1 MKNNKLRI
9 ICLSLAIV
17 IVVAAGAL
25 MLLPK
30 LNPQEEYLPP
40 VNEGSERYYNE
51 ELLYSEPTTF
61 KMNERFFYYEDKVCQ
76 IETDKTDLYLVESE
90 SRERILSLPTTFED
104 TKYANICFADK
115 NTIGTVY
122 YDAEKGLPVYEE
134 MDLEGN
140 IKTSIDLADFKGVV
154 FDEKY
159 LEIYKLLVNK
169 QYVYIQ
175 TMQGRSSAV
184 YIYDRKD
191 GRQIHV
197 RENVSCFDT
206 DGDGNAYIVDFTHSD
221 SISVYKIK
229 ERKETPLLTAGN
241 TVLGVKTDI
250 SNKYIHAVTSDCA
263 EVYEIGTKGLA
274 GKAVDIGEDTG
285 YILNS
290 EFTLCDYAVDKDGK
304 VFTKIKSSYGE
315 MMNIT
320 TYKYTAVEGKR
331 PEKEVTL
338 TLTMPYKNTFVQN
351 AIKQFELK
359 YPQEKVKYDYTYES
373 QDEYRRN
380 LEQNAL
386 QFTAEILAG
395 ETGDIVLTGG
405 GNVSYYDFFKTDAF
419 MDLTELIE
427 KDKNYE
433 NLNKNVLEGIKID
446 GAIRGLPV
454 LYNPT
459 YIEYNRELAESLEL
473 EIDTDNLKWSDVL
486 KLTKE
491 LEAKGSDVTV
501 FGSKNQDGSIHVVDM
516 INANIMSLIDFDTG
530 TVNLDEE
537 WFIDL
542 MSEWKECMKSKNF
555 INLSTPYNKRTEKS
569 LFTFV
574 NMIQADYHNEIS
586 YMSSNGNGVEYIPVF
601 TGEMSDNR
609 IAYTRFMLSIYGKSE
624 NKESAWKFLS
634 FMLEEDVQTTT
645 GVGDFKPMGFP
656 LNISSVDKIKDTT
669 KANDPKI
676 SGEVERISEDF
687 EEICGKIDYMYD
699 TGYVKSDIYNAFK
712 KYFEDEI
719 SLDEAVKQA
728 EEAVTIRLNE

>member
-30 LNPQEEYLPP
+30 LNPQEGYLPP
-40 VNEGSERYYNE
+40 VNEGAERYYNE
-51 ELLYSEPTTF
+51 EIISQELSNSFNDSLYTYDGRICQM
-61 KMNERFFYYEDKVCQ
+61 KKDIDIYYLSD
-76 IETDKTDLYLVESE
+76 IDTA
-90 SRERILSLPTTFED
+90 ERIIDLPFNIRI
-104 TKYANICFADK
+104 YSGICFADK
-115 NTIGTVY
+115 DTICAVR
-122 YDAEKGLPVYEE
+122 YDAEKQVPIYVE
-134 MDLEGN
+134 MDFEEN
-140 IKTSIDLADFKGVV
+140 IKTSTELSDFEGVV
-154 FDEKY
+154 FGGKRID
-159 LEIYKLLVNK
+159 IYQLLVNK
-169 QYVYIQ
+169 EYVYMR
-175 TMQGRSSAV
+175 TRQGKNHAL

-191 GRQIHV
+191 GRRIHV
-197 RENVSCFDT
+197 RENVFCFDT
-206 DGDGNAYIVDFTHSD
+206 DNDGNIYIVDFSQSD
-221 SISVYKIK
+221 SVSVYKIK

-241 TVLGVKTDI
+241 IVFGVKFDP
-250 SNKYIHAVTSDCA
+250 SYDYIHVLTPLGI
-263 EVYEIGTKGLA
+263 EVY
-274 GKAVDIGEDTG
+274 DSDTG
-285 YILNS
+285 EFIGKTLEIEEDCSYILWNS
-290 EFTLCDYAVDKDGK
+290 TNCCDYAVNEKQQIFINTLSFEDDS
-304 VFTKIKSSYGE
+304 IS
-315 MMNIT
+315 IT

-359 YPQEKVKYDYTYES
+359 YPEEKVKYDYTYES

-433 NLNKNVLEGIKID
+433 NLNKSVLEGIKID

-459 YIEYNRELAESLEL
+459 YIEYNRELAESLGL

-501 FGSKNQDGSIHVVDM
+501 FGSTNQEGSIHVVDM

-537 WFIDL
+537 WFTDL
-542 MSEWKECMKSKNF
+542 MREWKECMKSKNF

-574 NMIQADYHNEIS
+574 NMIQDNYQSEIT
-586 YMSSNGNGVEYIPVF
+586 YMASNGNGVEYIPIF
-601 TGEMSDNR
+601 AGEMSDNR
-609 IAYTRFMLSIYGKSE
+609 TAYTRFMLSIYGKSE

-634 FMLEEDVQTTT
+634 FMLEENVQTAT
-645 GVGDFKPMGFP
+645 GVGDLVPMGFP
-656 LNISSVDKIKDTT
+656 LNTSFNDTMKKT
-669 KANDPKI
+669 MNRNRPQYTE
-676 SGEVERISEDF
+676 EVERISEDF
-687 EEICGKIDYMYD
+687 EEICEKIDYMYD
-699 TGYVKSDIYNAFK
+699 TGYVKSDIYNACR
-712 KYFEDEI
+712 KYFEDKI